1 MAASKAQQEA
11 TTRYNKKNYDRFL
24 VTVPKGTLDALKEHA
39 LSRGES
45 VNAFMKRYV
54 ARRTVAN
61 RQDRP
66 TTIESRRI

>member
-45 VNAFMKRYV
+45 VNAFMKR
-54 ARRTVAN
+54 AIQNQLDADTKRK
-61 RQDRP
+61 
-66 TTIESRRI
+66 

>member
-24 VTVPKGTLDALKEHA
+24 VTVPKGTLDGLKEHA

-45 VNAFMKRYV
+45 VNAFMKR
-54 ARRTVAN
+54 AIQNQLDADTKRK
-61 RQDRP
+61 
-66 TTIESRRI
+66 

>member
-24 VTVPKGTLDALKEHA
+24 VTVPKGTLDGLKEHA

-45 VNAFMKRYV
+45 VNAFIKR
-54 ARRTVAN
+54 AIQNQLDADTKRK
-61 RQDRP
+61 
-66 TTIESRRI
+66 